1 MAKSNTRVAE
11 IATDFDDM
19 ERAYYWVKFYDL
31 SKGKQHLIKRPFR
44 TMEDAKTTAD
54 AWQYDDKFYKLTLEE
69 IGG

>member
-1 MAKSNTRVAE
+1 MSKSNTRVAE
-11 IATDFDDM
+11 IATDFGSM

-44 TMEDAKTTAD
+44 TWEDAKSTAD
-54 AWQYDDKFYKLTLEE
+54 AWQYDDGFYKLTMRE

>member
-31 SKGKQHLIKRPFR
+31 GKTKRHLAKRPFR
-44 TMEDAKTTAD
+44 TMEDAKATAD
-54 AWQYDDKFYKLTLEE
+54 AWQYDDAFYKLTLSE
-69 IGG
+69 IGD

>member
-1 MAKSNTRVAE
+1 MAE
-11 IATDFDDM
+11 IATDFDSM

-44 TMEDAKTTAD
+44 TWEDAQSTAD
-54 AWQYDDKFYKLTLEE
+54 AWQYDDGFYKLTMRE